1 MVIKLDFIFFRFVLE
16 FCQNGFLDIKILK
29 AYCFQ
34 SLAKVS
40 HVIQYASFNP
50 FCSLLSS
57 YYDFLEFAALTYHVP
72 PLLKCRPT
80 DIINK
85 RPTNTFS
92 LMASQFAATVC
103 GFKTVAGI
111 PSLPIL
117 NVGISWCL
125 LCCDT
130 HVCQNDLTRIANTH
144 HLGFFNL
151 PLSPF

>member
-1 MVIKLDFIFFRFVLE
+1 MKLKKTFFLLNGDQTGFYFFSVCFGILSKWLPGHQDPESLLLLE
-16 FCQNGFLDIKILK
+16 SRKSISRDSICQ
-29 AYCFQ
+29 FQ
-34 SLAKVS
+34 SIL
-40 HVIQYASFNP
+40 QSFVFILRLP
-50 FCSLLSS
+50 GICSI
-57 YYDFLEFAALTYHVP
+57 DHVP

-130 HVCQNDLTRIANTH
+130 HVC
-144 HLGFFNL
+144 
-151 PLSPF
+151 